1 MHEGRS
7 PTTTRNSFA
16 SRELVQ
22 VQCLLPLDLLIGQM
36 FINFVGE
43 IVFVRQIF
51 LRRRR
56 PQRQAITATA
66 ATAAAAVMGVVH

>member
-51 LRRRR
+51 LRRR

-66 ATAAAAVMGVVH
+66 ATAAAAAAMGVVH